1 MAVAELAEARNV
13 SRIGRP
19 SRVAVVGAGSR
30 EHAILDYAREF
41 SDTKGHG
48 TQLYALPGNPGTAEV
63 AKNLDGVIPTD
74 IDSVVRAVHDHG
86 IEFVAIGPERPM
98 AMGLTDA
105 LEEEGVEVF
114 GHTQDRMWLEASKAD
129 AVKFMRSHGIPH
141 PDSEI
146 FTDPDA
152 AELFMRHNP
161 WRRTVVKADG
171 LTEGKGVS
179 VPEADLSDEEAME
192 VSIREARRMLSG
204 EAFGEAGKRIVLQE
218 QVEGVEAS
226 MIGFVSNEMGFLVPA
241 RDYKSLLEDGEGPNT
256 GGMGAYAPNE
266 IITHKIYDQF
276 IERIAIPTQMGM
288 KSEGQSLTGPVYFGL
303 MITKDG
309 PVVLEYN
316 MRFGDPETAVQLA
329 LFRGDLL
336 KVMQDTRNGILNS
349 HDVYSNENRSAV
361 GVFAVSEGYP
371 VKPVTGREIKIT
383 DDARYYADIYQA
395 GTKRSGDGLVTS
407 GGRVILAVGTDV
419 TRERAAEIAYKGIDG
434 VKFEGKHVRTDI
446 GE

>member
-1 MAVAELAEARNV
+1 MAIAELAEVGRE
-13 SRIGRP
+13 SKIGRP
-19 SRVAVVGAGSR
+19 ARVGVVGAGSR

-41 SDTKGHG
+41 SDTRGDG

-74 IDSVVRAVHDHG
+74 IGSVVRAVRDNG
-86 IEFVAIGPERPM
+86 IDFVAIGPERPM

-105 LEEEGVEVF
+105 LEAEGVEVF
-114 GHTQDRMWLEASKAD
+114 GHMQDRMWLEASKAN
-129 AVKFMRSHGIPH
+129 AVKFMRSNGIPH

-152 AELFMRHNP
+152 AELFIRHNP

-179 VPEADLSDEEAME
+179 VPESHLSDEDAME

-204 EAFGEAGKRIVLQE
+204 EAFGDAGKRIVLQE

-226 MIGFVSNEMGFLVPA
+226 MIGFVSIEMGFLVPA
-241 RDYKSLLEDGEGPNT
+241 RDYKSRDEDGKGPNT

-266 IITHKIYDQF
+266 IITPEIYHQF
-276 IERIAIPTQMGM
+276 MERIAIPTQLGM
-288 KSEGQSLTGPVYFGL
+288 NSEGLPLTGPVYFGL

-316 MRFGDPETAVQLA
+316 MRFGDPETAVQMA
-329 LFRGDLL
+329 LFRGDLIQ
-336 KVMQDTRNGILNS
+336 VMQDTRNGTLRS
-349 HDVYSNENRSAV
+349 HDVHSNERRSAV

-371 VKPVTGREIKIT
+371 VKPITGRGIEIT
-383 DDARYYADIYQA
+383 DDARYYADIFHA
-395 GTKRSGDGLVTS
+395 GTKRTDEGLVTS
-407 GGRVILAVGTDV
+407 GGRVILAVGEGV
-419 TRERAAEIAYKGIDG
+419 TRGRAAEDAYKGVDG
-434 VKFEGKHVRTDI
+434 VKFEGKHVRRDI